1 MLCGLAGLA
10 WRQRPELHACKRVQ
24 AALGLRKTRRA
35 DMPPTPAPPA
45 APHSNLV
52 QGSKE
57 QKAALDLL
65 LAPEN
70 AGQARPHLVAACAFA
85 LG

>member
-1 MLCGLAGLA
+1 MRRSTSARLT
-10 WRQRPELHACKRVQ
+10 
-24 AALGLRKTRRA
+24 ALPSSSL
-35 DMPPTPAPPA
+35 APPSR
-45 APHSNLV
+45 SNIV
-52 QGSKE
+52 TGSKE

-70 AGQARPHLVAACAFA
+70 AGRARPHLVAACAFA